1 MAAVPVAPALSG
13 EPKLAPPSSEATLAS
28 APATPLP
35 EAHPT
40 AQEVKQGP
48 VIEENES
55 VYMGLKLSQIKSIYH
70 HAVTNS
76 VRLMLPL
83 LAAVAVQLTRTIDQ
97 DRLQGLLDLV
107 LSLDKS
113 YYVAAFSAALFA
125 VTVFVMTRPR
135 RVFCVDHACY
145 RPPDHLVITKEVA
158 LDRVQKLGYFD
169 EKSIDFQTK
178 VFLRSGLGD
187 RTYLPPSMHTWPP
200 SPSIANARL
209 EAEMVM
215 FGALDELFEKTGVNP
230 RDISILIVNCTVFCP
245 TPSLSAMIVNKY
257 KMRQDIQSYNLGGMG
272 CSAGLISIKLARDL
286 LQVHKGT
293 YAIVV
298 STENITQNLYLG
310 KRKSMM
316 VPNCLFR
323 IGGAAILLSNK
334 PSERWRSKYQLSQLV
349 RTHMGKD
356 DKAYRCV
363 YQEED
368 DQGVVGV
375 SLSRDLMNT
384 ASNALKTNITT
395 LGPNVLPVSE
405 MLLFAANTVARKV
418 LGMKS
423 LKPYLPDFK
432 LAFEHFCIHAGGRAV
447 LDVLEKSLEL
457 TPWHIEPSRMTLYR
471 FGNTSSSSIWYEL
484 GYSEAKGRVRRGD
497 RVWQIAFGSGFKC
510 NSAVWRAL
518 RTIKP
523 EGNKGPWFDC
533 IDDLPVT
540 LNL

>member
-272 CSAGLISIKLARDL
+272 CSASVTATKLAADL
-286 LQVHKGT
+286 LQSQPNKMAV
-293 YAIVV
+293 IV
-298 STENITQNLYLG
+298 STENITLNAYLG
-310 KRKSMM
+310 NRRSMQ
-316 VPNCLFR
+316 VTNILFR
-323 IGGAAILLSNK
+323 MGGAAALISNR
-334 PSERWRSKYQLSQLV
+334 PRDAWRAKYELKHVV
-349 RTHMGKD
+349 RTHMAED
-356 DKAYRCV
+356 DKSYKCIW
-363 YQEED
+363 QDED
-368 DQGVVGV
+368 DKKIVGV
-375 SLSRDLMNT
+375 LLSRELMAT
-384 ASNALKTNITT
+384 AAKALKANIQT
-395 LGPNVLPVSE
+395 LGPKVLPLSE
-405 MLLFAANTVARKV
+405 KLLFAAMFIARRV
-418 LGMKS
+418 FGMN
-423 LKPYLPDFK
+423 LKEYVPDFK

-447 LDVLEKSLEL
+447 LDELEKNLHL
-457 TPWHIEPSRMTLYR
+457 KAKHIEPSRMTLYR